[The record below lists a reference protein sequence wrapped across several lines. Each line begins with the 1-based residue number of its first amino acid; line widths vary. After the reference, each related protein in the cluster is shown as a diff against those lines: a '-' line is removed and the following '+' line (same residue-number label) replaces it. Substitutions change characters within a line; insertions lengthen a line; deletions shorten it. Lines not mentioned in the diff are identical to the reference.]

1 MSDEQKPS
9 VRLFS
14 HEDDTPKEAR
24 GALIPSSLAVPE
36 LTVGKDADSTF
47 KLTAK
52 RAMHTALLPIAS
64 TAVLAL
70 VLFGGY
76 SIAPNVNNAALVP
89 SVTIVDPY
97 TNNQRILENGP
108 EEALSDSSVFTDV
121 RDAFVTEKQTFVE
134 VDITGSSVRY
144 YENGILEQE
153 SEIIARGEHG
163 SWWDIPSG
171 IYEVTGKQER
181 HFSEYT
187 QTYFPWSLVFEG
199 NYLLHGV
206 PEYAAGSVVA
216 EDFTGGGVRLQTSEA
231 ELLFNQVEEGTTVL
245 VRALAPKPQ
254 DRFVYT
260 PIGPETTAREYLVAD
275 IDSGTILTAKGKDD
289 VVSIASLTKLM
300 TAVVTAEKISL
311 DKRVYVLAPTFVQSL
326 IPRLAERS
334 SVSMYSL
341 LQILLVES
349 SNEAAEVI
357 AGDYGR
363 DAFIEE
369 MNNKAR
375 LVGMFD
381 SNFADP
387 SGLSA
392 DNRSSANDLFLLTKY
407 IYDNRDFIFEITA
420 TGEAVGVEGGG
431 EFSALNNFNE
441 VEEIDN
447 FIGGKIG
454 ETLAAGMTSI
464 SLHEIMIGGQ
474 KRTIA
479 VIILGSSARNDDVK
493 TLLNFVDE
501 NYE

>member
-1 MSDEQKPS
+1 M
-9 VRLFS
+9 
-14 HEDDTPKEAR
+14 
-24 GALIPSSLAVPE
+24 
-36 LTVGKDADSTF
+36 
-47 KLTAK
+47 
-52 RAMHTALLPIAS
+52 
-64 TAVLAL
+64 
-70 VLFGGY
+70 
-76 SIAPNVNNAALVP
+76 
-89 SVTIVDPY
+89 
-97 TNNQRILENGP
+97 
-108 EEALSDSSVFTDV
+108 
-121 RDAFVTEKQTFVE
+121 
-134 VDITGSSVRY
+134 
-144 YENGILEQE
+144 
-153 SEIIARGEHG
+153 
-163 SWWDIPSG
+163 
-171 IYEVTGKQER
+171 
-181 HFSEYT
+181 
-187 QTYFPWSLVFEG
+187 
-199 NYLLHGV
+199 
-206 PEYAAGSVVA
+206 
-216 EDFTGGGVRLQTSEA
+216 
-231 ELLFNQVEEGTTVL
+231 L

-311 DKRVYVLAPTFVQSL
+311 DKRVYVIAPTFVQSL